1 MNIFYNHYDKHL
13 DTHST
18 TFNIIEMD
26 STDLVDL
33 KIDKKVGKLKY
44 YFKVSNLLK

>member
-1 MNIFYNHYDKHL
+1 
-13 DTHST
+13 
-18 TFNIIEMD
+18 MD

-44 YFKVSNLLK
+44 YFKVSNLLKVTNGHMAIIKT